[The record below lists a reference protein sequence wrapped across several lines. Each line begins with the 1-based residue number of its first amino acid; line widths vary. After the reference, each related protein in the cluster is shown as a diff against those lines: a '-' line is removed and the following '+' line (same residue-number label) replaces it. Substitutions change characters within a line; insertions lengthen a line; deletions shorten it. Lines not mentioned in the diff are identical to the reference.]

1 MRFFDAVRSKQ
12 PTMKRVG
19 GNSCPERIAQEMKGK
34 KKKNC
39 DRKKKCCER
48 GEEHQNVRSLL
59 VGSHQ

>member
-34 KKKNC
+34 KKYFVIG
-39 DRKKKCCER
+39 RKSVVKGGRNIKMCEAY
-48 GEEHQNVRSLL
+48 L
-59 VGSHQ
+59 